1 MAALGGSVARRYA
14 RALFD
19 LGVSRGNFEA
29 LGRELENLAQLYAE
43 SRELRQTLEN
53 PIFKASQKRKIMES
67 VLPQVAQE
75 AVVRNFA
82 LLLVDRGRIDVLPMI
97 ARAYQEMTDKQ
108 LGRVRATVT
117 SAKPLDPATESEIQ
131 RALERRTGK
140 KVLMKSEVDPT
151 LIGGVV
157 ARVCDLVLDGS
168 LRTRLA
174 SVGNRILLN

>member
-29 LGRELENLAQLYAE
+29 LGRELDNLAQLYAE

-53 PIFKASQKRKIMES
+53 PIFKGSQKRKIMES
-67 VLPQVAQE
+67 ILPQVAQE

-117 SAKPLDPATESEIQ
+117 SAKPLDAVTESEIQ

-140 KVLMKSEVDPT
+140 KVLMKSDVDPT

-157 ARVCDLVLDGS
+157 ARVGDLVLDGS

-174 SVGNRILLN
+174 SVGNRILN

>member
-19 LGVSRGNFEA
+19 LGVDKGNFEA
-29 LGRELENLAQLYAE
+29 LGQDLANLAQLYAE

-53 PIFKASQKRKIMES
+53 PVFKASQKRKIVET
-67 VLPQVAQE
+67 VVPRVTQNP
-75 AVVRNFA
+75 VVRNFA
-82 LLLVDRGRIDVLPMI
+82 LLLVDRGRINTLPLI

-157 ARVCDLVLDGS
+157 ARVGDLVLDGS

>member
-19 LGVSRGNFEA
+19 LGVAKGNFEA
-29 LGRELENLAQLYAE
+29 LGKELENLARLYDE

-53 PIFKASQKRKIMES
+53 PVFKNSQKRKIVEAL
-67 VLPQVAQE
+67 LPQVAQNQS
-75 AVVRNFA
+75 VRNFA
-82 LLLVDRGRIDVLPMI
+82 LLLVDRGRINVLPMI

-108 LGRVRATVT
+108 LGQVRATVT
-117 SAKPLDPATESEIQ
+117 SAKPLDMQTETEIQ

-157 ARVCDLVLDGS
+157 ARVGDLVLDGS